1 MNVRLRREEV
11 WRRHPC
17 CWDEVAP
24 VPETGTL
31 EEDGV
36 WRCCSETSLSV
47 REFQDI
53 DLKMLC
59 RHCDSDQIG

>member
-1 MNVRLRREEV
+1 M
-11 WRRHPC
+11 
-17 CWDEVAP
+17 
-24 VPETGTL
+24 PETGTL